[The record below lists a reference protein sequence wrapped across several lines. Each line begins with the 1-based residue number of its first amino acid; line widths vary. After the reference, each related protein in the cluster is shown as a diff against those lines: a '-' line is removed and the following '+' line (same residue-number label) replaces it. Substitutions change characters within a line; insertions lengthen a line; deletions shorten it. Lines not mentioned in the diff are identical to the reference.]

1 MVGRDVEEFDSGY
14 GESSRYAAHL
24 DRGWALL
31 DRGDVVAARTS
42 VEHAQEVR
50 PDDPDAS
57 VLLGAIALAEG
68 DPAEALRCYERAAEL
83 DPEYLEPYVA
93 AAQVCLFDLEDPG
106 RALGFCEDALE
117 LEHLTAFEALDVG
130 LLQAECILAQAAHVA
145 GGRAAAG
152 LTPLN
157 LEGSFEGSAEP
168 PLDGP
173 ESGAEVPSLGQAED
187 LAVVVAT
194 LELAARGPTQ
204 ADLQSRDPVI
214 AEAAEALMLDGDGE
228 PLDEDEQRDRVA
240 RAFQLVMRWAR
251 LKLDLGAVEVATE
264 QLDQLTRWFP
274 DEADAWYLLGEA
286 RLRGEQLLR
295 AAEASLRT
303 LELDA
308 RTPLPG
314 WLPPVGRLQRRVLQ
328 TLQRVEI
335 PAIRVAVADDRP
347 LAVLIQERPAPELV
361 AEGIDPRIPALALGT
376 RLDPHAPALTLTGIA
391 VYVANIARVCRDA
404 TQFEEELRL
413 ALTEELSV
421 FFAEAAVA
429 EPPPDDDSDPAAAA
443 EDKKPRRRRR
453 RKG

>member
-1 MVGRDVEEFDSGY
+1 MIYQTSMVGRDVEELDSGY

-93 AAQVCLFDLEDPG
+93 AAQVCLFDLEDPA
-106 RALGFCEDALE
+106 RALRFCEDALE
-117 LEHLTAFEALDVG
+117 LEHLSAFEALDVG
-130 LLQAECILAQAAHVA
+130 LLQAECLLAQAGPTGDGVGDGVGDGA
-145 GGRAAAG
+145 
-152 LTPLN
+152 
-157 LEGSFEGSAEP
+157 P
-168 PLDGP
+168 PQDLSP
-173 ESGAEVPSLGQAED
+173 ERMPALGQGED
-187 LAVVVAT
+187 FAVVVTT
-194 LELAARGPTQ
+194 LELAARGPTD
-204 ADLQSRDPVI
+204 ADLNSRDAVV
-214 AEAAEALMLDGDGE
+214 AEAAEALMLDIEGE
-228 PLDEDEQRDRVA
+228 RLDEEEQRDRVA

-251 LKLDLGAVEVATE
+251 IKLDLGDVAAATE
-264 QLDQLTRWFP
+264 QLGKLTQWFP
-274 DEADAWYLLGEA
+274 EEADAWYLLGEA
-286 RLRGEQLLR
+286 RLRAGEVLP
-295 AAEASLRT
+295 ATEASLRT

-308 RTPLPG
+308 RTPLPS

-335 PAIRVAVADDRP
+335 PAIRVAIEADRP

-361 AEGIDPRIPALALGT
+361 AEGIDPRLPALALGT
-376 RLDPHAPALTLTGIA
+376 RLDPGAVDGGRPTALTLTGVAI
-391 VYVANIARVCRDA
+391 YVANIARVCRDA
-404 TQFEEELRL
+404 TQFEEELKL
-413 ALTEELSV
+413 SIEEELAV
-421 FFAEAAVA
+421 FFADGGAPEVEEA
-429 EPPPDDDSDPAAAA
+429 EEDPSGAPA

-453 RKG
+453 RKS